1 MERWEIELERAKSEL
16 LDMITSNTRGLVEVE
31 IDLAEVHKKI
41 DELEAKLN
49 DISERI
55 TDMEYKV
62 KKLLERLGVEGE

>member
-1 MERWEIELERAKSEL
+1 MKEWEIALERARSEL
-16 LDMITSNTRGLVEVE
+16 LDMITSNTRGIVEVE

-55 TDMEYKV
+55 SELEYRVDKV
-62 KKLLERLGVEGE
+62 LERLGVERE